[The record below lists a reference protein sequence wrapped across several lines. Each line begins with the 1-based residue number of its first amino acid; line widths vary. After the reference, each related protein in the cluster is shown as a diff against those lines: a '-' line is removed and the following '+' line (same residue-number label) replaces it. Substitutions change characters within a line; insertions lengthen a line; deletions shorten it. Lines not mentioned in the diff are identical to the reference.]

1 MCSCKTMRSIT
12 EKNINI
18 YRSNVEKKKNTNHR
32 QQKKCVDNISK
43 VYYGTNLM
51 KQTYSACNELLG
63 TEATKSELIKIF

>member
-18 YRSNVEKKKNTNHR
+18 YRSNVEKKIQIIDSR
-32 QQKKCVDNISK
+32 KKCVDNISK